1 MKKALFFIVALAAVA
16 IGCTKSEV
24 IKAPGR
30 GREVKF
36 STYVGK
42 TPLTKAESADLAY
55 VQRTL
60 ATGGGF
66 QVYAFLHNYIT
77 PETGTPEPGE
87 QVYNGDDSYVNVAS
101 VGTSTAYMDKV
112 VTWVGP
118 VAADPDN
125 GIEAADGY
133 WDYDGVVYWPDHTT
147 SRKLAFAAWGLNVK
161 DNITWDTDNTVAE
174 NEKSGHP
181 YGQSYTKFTYTVP
194 ANVADQKDLLV
205 APFLPNQGLS
215 ENQDAKPVEISFKH
229 LLSRVGFQVVAN
241 QNTNDVEI
249 KIQEIKLIGKFPT
262 TGKVDLK
269 GQGVITPNTGDTDPF
284 QEEYTFFPGYEY
296 FVTTS
301 NKIPTDIFANRIYVA
316 SQDETTEEN
325 GEQQEPTDEPE
336 ITDPETGE
344 DEGTGENVN
353 GGENGEEGG
362 ESTDDPVTPTPP
374 VEEPETP
381 AGPTGELVINED
393 ASNRYLMIM
402 PSQQAKHMVYDAEGA
417 PVLDADGN
425 VTYEEGHTLPGAYI
439 EVHYQLTDADP
450 QIARVSLDNWNF
462 AAGKSYTFIFKV
474 STYSIE
480 FDVDVESWN
489 EHFAAVP
496 EGGKPNEGNGYFT
509 LTPIVQ

>member
-24 IKAPGR
+24 VKAPGR
-30 GREVKF
+30 GREIKF

-42 TPLTKAESADLAY
+42 TPLTKAESADLGY

-87 QVYNGDDSYVNVAS
+87 QVYNGTDTYVPVGS
-101 VGTSTAYMDKV
+101 IGTSTAYMDKV

-118 VAADPDN
+118 VEENPETEE
-125 GIEAADGY
+125 IEAKDGY

-161 DNITWDTDNTVAE
+161 DNITWETDKNVAG
-174 NEKSGHP
+174 NEKSQHP
-181 YGQSYTKFTYTVP
+181 AEQSYTKFTYTVP
-194 ANVADQKDLLV
+194 TAVADQKDLLV

-215 ENQDAKPVEISFKH
+215 ENTEAAPVTINFKH

-241 QNTNDVEI
+241 QDTDDVEI

-269 GQGVITPNTGDTDPF
+269 GQGVITPNTDAADPF
-284 QEEYTFFPGYEY
+284 QTEYTFFPGFEY
-296 FVTTS
+296 FSTTS
-301 NKIPTDIFANRIYVA
+301 SKIPTDIFANRIYAA
-316 SQDETTEEN
+316 SQDETTEE
-325 GEQQEPTDEPE
+325 GEDDTTGDDTTGGEDSGEVQEPENPE
-336 ITDPETGE
+336 
-344 DEGTGENVN
+344 
-353 GGENGEEGG
+353 
-362 ESTDDPVTPTPP
+362 PP
-374 VEEPETP
+374 VEEPTEPETP
-381 AGPTGELVINED
+381 SAPTGDPIVNSD
-393 ASNRYLMIM
+393 ASNRYMMIM
-402 PSQQAKHMVYDAEGA
+402 PSQQAKHLVYEADGVT
-417 PVLDADGN
+417 PDLDEDGN
-425 VTYEEGHTLPGAYI
+425 VQYIAGETLPGAYI

-480 FDVDVESWN
+480 FDVKVDEWVPHFDEVEN
-489 EHFAAVP
+489 GA
-496 EGGKPNEGNGYFT
+496 KPNEGNGYFT
-509 LTPIVQ
+509 LTPIVG